1 MLIKNPL
8 LFIMRKQY
16 LFWCIEALGAELI
29 TWALFANDAR
39 KAVAKIGGR
48 EVYNSWAEKLIRER
62 LAEGFC
68 YVPRVAHLGEKWYN
82 KIKTRSDYG
91 DIVWTC
97 KLIQERI
104 GIVAAAIYPEGKEA

>member
-16 LFWCIEALGAELI
+16 LLWCVEALGAELI

-48 EVYNSWAEKLIRER
+48 DVYNSWAKKLIRER
-62 LAEGFC
+62 LAEGFY
-68 YVPRVAHLGEKWYN
+68 YVPRVAYLGEKWYN
-82 KIKTRSDYG
+82 KIKTRSDYS

-104 GIVAAAIYPEGKEA
+104 GIVAAAIYPEGKGA

>member
-1 MLIKNPL
+1 MKNY
-8 LFIMRKQY
+8 ITTI
-16 LFWCIEALGAELI
+16 IEILGIEI
-29 TWALFANDAR
+29 IVWGLFANDAR

-48 EVYNSWAEKLIRER
+48 EVYNSWAATIIRER

-68 YVPRVAHLGEKWYN
+68 YIPRVANLGEKWR
-82 KIKTRSDYG
+82 IHSRSDYE

-104 GIVAAAIYPEGKEA
+104 GLVAAAIYPEGKEA